1 MPAEITQTN
10 NRVAEVRFTC
20 DSCGQL
26 IGTRLMPRK
35 QADTQLKSQV
45 ICQHC
50 KEEKTDPEKKQK
62 N

>member
-10 NRVAEVRFTC
+10 NRVAKVRFTC
-20 DSCGQL
+20 DNCGQL
-26 IGTRLMPRK
+26 IGTRLMPKK

-50 KEEKTDPEKKQK
+50 KEEKLT
-62 N
+62 